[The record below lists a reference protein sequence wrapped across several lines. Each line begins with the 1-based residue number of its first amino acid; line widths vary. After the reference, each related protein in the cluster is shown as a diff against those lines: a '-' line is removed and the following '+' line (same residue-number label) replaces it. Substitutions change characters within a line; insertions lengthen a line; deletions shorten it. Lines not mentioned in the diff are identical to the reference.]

1 MNVARFARI
10 KKALFLTLALASC
23 VGYVSANIIPSNTS
37 AIQNLKKSGG
47 NLQQVVTAGTVRMT
61 RTDLADIKILEKTSD
76 VSAHQE
82 TRITSPE
89 GLFPLQTF
97 DMVNDRTAPFI
108 KLENTE
114 SFHNKYIDTVVVLQ
128 TLR

>member
-1 MNVARFARI
+1 MIAARFARI
-10 KKALFLTLALASC
+10 KHAIFLTLALASC
-23 VGYVSANIIPSNTS
+23 VGYVSANTIPSDASALRNARINDRAAQQIVTS
-37 AIQNLKKSGG
+37 
-47 NLQQVVTAGTVRMT
+47 GTIRTT
-61 RTDLADIKILEKTSD
+61 RADFADIKILEKTSD